1 MKIKKKILLLAIGP
15 VLLLGIVSM
24 ALTLTM
30 MRGSMLDE
38 IQEALKG
45 TAASTL
51 AAYDQNAG
59 QYIQSTNGDV
69 WKGSYNVSK
78 SDSLVDRIKENTGMD
93 VTFFYG
99 KTRIMTSAKDKNGDR
114 VLQSEAGETI
124 VKQVLQGKKEYFS
137 DAVSIEG
144 TLNYG
149 YFMPAYQ
156 ENSDS
161 DVVGMVFVGTNKQQ
175 KDAIINQMLITIAIA
190 VGCIMLVCIG
200 VAMKLASSMSK
211 NINTSVHLV
220 RTIAEGNLE
229 VDVKEKL
236 LKQKDEIGDLSRAS
250 VALRDTMQSIILEIS
265 DNAKSLLA
273 ASQVLEKAAEDTGY
287 TMDNVREA
295 VHSVVHNSE
304 EQAEN
309 SRDTSLHMKRMG
321 DTITKAS
328 IEVESLNETAALMQ
342 ESSEKAAETIA
353 TLCSINEQVEAM
365 IKNVQEQT
373 NQTNMSVQKI
383 QEATAF
389 IASVAEETNLLSL
402 NASIEAA
409 RAGESGR
416 GFAVVANQIK
426 TLSEQSNASSGEIEN
441 TAKQLYEDSHRAV
454 ESMQQMHETI
464 NSQSASMEA
473 TQRVLQEV
481 MEEIGD
487 SMQRMSQMKQSTGE
501 LEEVRNEILA
511 SMDALSEFA
520 QNNLASTKQTYEQTN
535 EVADTFEKVNSS
547 AEELRSIA
555 AKLADSIRYFKIEK

>member
-149 YFMPAYQ
+149 YFMPVYQ

-190 VGCIMLVCIG
+190 
-200 VAMKLASSMSK
+200 
-211 NINTSVHLV
+211 
-220 RTIAEGNLE
+220 
-229 VDVKEKL
+229 
-236 LKQKDEIGDLSRAS
+236 
-250 VALRDTMQSIILEIS
+250 
-265 DNAKSLLA
+265 
-273 ASQVLEKAAEDTGY
+273 
-287 TMDNVREA
+287 
-295 VHSVVHNSE
+295 
-304 EQAEN
+304 
-309 SRDTSLHMKRMG
+309 
-321 DTITKAS
+321 
-328 IEVESLNETAALMQ
+328 
-342 ESSEKAAETIA
+342 A
-353 TLCSINEQVEAM
+353 T
-365 IKNVQEQT
+365 VQE
-373 NQTNMSVQKI
+373 V
-383 QEATAF
+383 
-389 IASVAEETNLLSL
+389 
-402 NASIEAA
+402 
-409 RAGESGR
+409 
-416 GFAVVANQIK
+416 
-426 TLSEQSNASSGEIEN
+426 
-441 TAKQLYEDSHRAV
+441 HR
-454 ESMQQMHETI
+454 MI
-464 NSQSASMEA
+464 GNS
-473 TQRVLQEV
+473 
-481 MEEIGD
+481 
-487 SMQRMSQMKQSTGE
+487 
-501 LEEVRNEILA
+501 
-511 SMDALSEFA
+511 
-520 QNNLASTKQTYEQTN
+520 
-535 EVADTFEKVNSS
+535 
-547 AEELRSIA
+547 
-555 AKLADSIRYFKIEK
+555 FKITDGVQDHG

>member
-15 VLLLGIVSM
+15 VLLLGIVAM

-30 MRGSMLDE
+30 MRGSMRDE

-149 YFMPAYQ
+149 YFMPVYQ

-175 KDAIINQMLITIAIA
+175 KDAIINQMR
-190 VGCIMLVCIG
+190 IMLVCIG

-304 EQAEN
+304 EQAE
-309 SRDTSLHMKRMG
+309 
-321 DTITKAS
+321 
-328 IEVESLNETAALMQ
+328 
-342 ESSEKAAETIA
+342 
-353 TLCSINEQVEAM
+353 
-365 IKNVQEQT
+365 
-373 NQTNMSVQKI
+373 I
-383 QEATAF
+383 QEIPPF
-389 IASVAEETNLLSL
+389 I
-402 NASIEAA
+402 
-409 RAGESGR
+409 
-416 GFAVVANQIK
+416 
-426 TLSEQSNASSGEIEN
+426 
-441 TAKQLYEDSHRAV
+441 
-454 ESMQQMHETI
+454 
-464 NSQSASMEA
+464 
-473 TQRVLQEV
+473 
-481 MEEIGD
+481 
-487 SMQRMSQMKQSTGE
+487 
-501 LEEVRNEILA
+501 
-511 SMDALSEFA
+511 
-520 QNNLASTKQTYEQTN
+520 
-535 EVADTFEKVNSS
+535 
-547 AEELRSIA
+547 
-555 AKLADSIRYFKIEK
+555 